1 MNLTFD
7 LATILGIIMAVSFL
21 VNIIVQLTKGFIPFP
36 TKLWCILVSVAV
48 MMSSLY
54 AGISFH
60 MIKASGASIIF
71 CIFGSFIVAF
81 IAMYG
86 FDTFKELWERFK
98 KGEVIN
104 E

>member
-7 LATILGIIMAVSFL
+7 LTEVLGIIMAISFL

-36 TKLWCILVSVAV
+36 TKLWCILVSIAV
-48 MMSSLY
+48 MMASLY
-54 AGISFH
+54 VGITFG
-60 MIKASGASIIF
+60 MMEANGASIIF
-71 CIFGSFIVAF
+71 CTFGSFIVAF

-86 FDTFKELWERFK
+86 FDTFRELWERFK
-98 KGEVIN
+98 KGEDIN